1 MTKFSY
7 VIGNLKVFSQNGF
20 LEPLVQSDTTEIEAF
35 LHEHPDADV
44 LLPAF
49 FGSGLLHRVPIVLDL
64 QMREIAEID
73 CECVTTLPEAFGSY
87 GLLRVVDPDHRPD
100 LFNNYVAKPNAIE
113 LVRRLGIGPLILDRM
128 RRFVAGDLQ
137 PPDPQQRRPDEV

>member
-7 VIGNLKVFSQNGF
+7 LTDNLKVFSHNGF
-20 LEPLVQSDTTEIEAF
+20 LEPLVESDTTEIEAF

-49 FGSGLLHRVPIVLDL
+49 IGSAPMHGGFVVLDQ

-73 CECVTTLPEAFGSY
+73 CEFVTTLPEAFGSY
-87 GLLRVVDPDHRPD
+87 GGLQVVDPDHKPG
-100 LFNNYVAKPNAIE
+100 LFNIYVAKPNAIE
-113 LVRRLGIGPLILDRM
+113 LVQRLGLGPLILDRM

-137 PPDPQQRRPDEV
+137 LPDPQQRRPDEV